1 MAKKKVK
8 PINLDKAI
16 AEVLEQYGQDVYEV
30 LDDCVQEV
38 SDEAVKK
45 LRSVSTFAT
54 GGHTEYSSSWVNDKM
69 PSGRLKTKRVVHN
82 EEHYRLTHLLEKGHV
97 VKNGRSRVTGETYG
111 EAGAYPHI
119 APVNDW
125 ANQELPKIV
134 ERKIKSI

>member
-8 PINLDKAI
+8 PINLDKAL
-16 AEVLEQYGQDVYEV
+16 AEILEQYGQDVYEV

-38 SDEAVKK
+38 SDEAAKK

-54 GGHTEYSSSWVNDKM
+54 GGHTEYSSSWVNEKM
-69 PSGRLKTKRVVHN
+69 PSGKQKTKRVVHN

-97 VKNGRSRVTGETYG
+97 VKNGRTRITGETWT
-111 EAGAYPHI
+111 AGAYPHV

-125 ANQELPKIV
+125 VNQELPRLV